1 MKPGYK
7 TTEFWAV
14 ATTSALTIANAAL
27 GWDIPA
33 ETIATLAAMVS
44 AYAIGR
50 GQAKKAQSPTGEPA
64 P

>member
-7 TTEFWAV
+7 TTEFWGVV
-14 ATTSALTIANAAL
+14 ATSVLTIANAAL
-27 GWDIPA
+27 GLGLPD
-33 ETIATLAAMVS
+33 ETIVTIAAMVS

-50 GQAKKAQSPTGEPA
+50 GQAKKPA